1 MNLDAQAATRC
12 DWLAPAPLPAIARA
26 PALGWRVRGVAIG
39 MLGALMFLLAV
50 VGYLPVA
57 HGFAHGGRP
66 FIDNVFPFW
75 AWSRFLHETAIPAQL
90 YDFSLLDAFQHRID
104 SGYFGQLPFA
114 YPPSFLLLLW
124 PLGLLALKQGYA
136 AFLGVNLAAYVA
148 ATWQRGWGRLSAALA
163 LIAPSTVLAVT
174 EAQTSLLV
182 AALLFTGCRLV
193 GRRPIL
199 AGVLFGLMS
208 FKPQFG
214 LLVPV
219 ALVSAREWRC
229 FAAAG
234 ATVLLGMLASGLAF
248 GWATWV
254 ALPGALTYLA
264 SFTLNVHGFDL
275 RCPTVTAGLHLLG
288 AGPGIV
294 QIGQT
299 GATVATGIT
308 IFLCFRRGFSPLA
321 SAALMVGAFFTTPY
335 AGLYD
340 LPIVT
345 CSVLCVWIAAQQDG
359 STLRAWEY
367 AIMAAVIAMPYVQF
381 LAPPPEP
388 YGVVLLFLLFG
399 LILRRMIVSR
409 EEGYADRTAGKERRT
424 HSLAGAGPEI
434 AHLTI
439 RPGLAE

>member
-1 MNLDAQAATRC
+1 MKLDEQAAAGC
-12 DWLAPAPLPAIARA
+12 DWLATAPTRAIARA
-26 PALGWRVRGVAIG
+26 PALGWRGRGVALG

-50 VGYLPVA
+50 VGYLPLT
-57 HGFAHGGRP
+57 HGLTHQGRS

-75 AWSRFLHETAIPAQL
+75 AWSRFLHETAIPAHL
-90 YDFSLLDAFQHRID
+90 YDFSSLDAFQHRID
-104 SGYFGQLPFA
+104 PGYRGRLPFA

-124 PLGLLALKQGYA
+124 PLGLLALKPAYA

-163 LIAPSTVLAVT
+163 LTAPSTVLAVT

-214 LLVPV
+214 LLVPI

-234 ATVLLGMLASGLAF
+234 ATVLLSILASGLAF

-254 ALPGALTYLA
+254 ALPRALRYLG
-264 SFTLNVHGFDL
+264 SFILGIHGFDL
-275 RCPTVTAGLHLLG
+275 RCPTVVAGLHLLG
-288 AGPGIV
+288 AGPGIA

-299 GATVATGIT
+299 CAILATGIT

-345 CSVLCVWIAAQQDG
+345 CSVLCVWLAAQQDG
-359 STLRAWEY
+359 SPLRAWEY
-367 AIMAAVIAMPYVQF
+367 AIMAAVIVMPYVLF
-381 LAPPPEP
+381 VAPPREP
-388 YGVVLLFLLFG
+388 YGVALLLLLFG
-399 LILRRMIVSR
+399 LILRRTVVSHT
-409 EEGYADRTAGKERRT
+409 EGSADRTAGKQRRT
-424 HSLAGAGPEI
+424 HGRAAVGPEI
-434 AHLTI
+434 TRLTVHA
-439 RPGLAE
+439 GLAE